1 MSTTNLDSFDR
12 GVISAWEQENDPDYP
27 VTEQRSNTPAPNFA
41 ALMSTIENP
50 EIQARFL
57 QVIHDLFGDQAR
69 YNQFKQSTPEEDA
82 SRVIQAR
89 VLARKVE
96 KEETAKIVKQKL
108 NDLIDDPDNAKQ
120 VQSLLDSKEALASY
134 FQIDL
139 DDLPDDNSYL
149 PDNLEEQQNHK
160 QEQIRRQAKVTNDSI
175 DDLIDDLSDL
185 EEDLFDEDTGHDSKL
200 DLLDDGNALFTDI
213 DCCDLDH
220 IHKVKQKVAVN
231 PDGQPKLTALTDQKE
246 VNQYSR
252 SEIDAICR
260 YGAKQ
265 GRDTSA
271 RVVPQGD
278 VIGNKV
284 ILEPG
289 HTLSYNEALSLH
301 DIFVQQERDI
311 KAARAAITQRPA
323 PKKAVE
329 RTLFDQN
336 NPFQTQ

>member
-1 MSTTNLDSFDR
+1 MPTTNLDLFDR
-12 GVISAWEQENDPDYP
+12 SVISAWERENYQDYP
-27 VTEQRSNTPAPNFA
+27 VTEQASNTPTPNFA

-57 QVIHDLFGDQAR
+57 QVIRDLFGNQAN
-69 YNQFKQSTPEEDA
+69 YDQFKQSTPEENA
-82 SRVIQAR
+82 TRIIQAR
-89 VLARKVE
+89 VLARKIE

-108 NDLIDDPDNAKQ
+108 DDLIDDPDNTKQ

-134 FQIDL
+134 FQINL

-160 QEQIRRQAKVTNDSI
+160 QEQVQKQAKVTNDSI
-175 DDLIDDLSDL
+175 DDLLDDLSDL

-213 DCCDLDH
+213 DCYNLDH
-220 IHKVKQKVAVN
+220 IHKVTQKVSVN
-231 PDGQPKLTALTDQKE
+231 PDGQPKLTALTKQKE
-246 VNQYSR
+246 SNQYTR

-260 YGAKQ
+260 YGAEQ
-265 GRDTSA
+265 GRDTSVRA
-271 RVVPQGD
+271 VPQGD

-289 HTLSYNEALSLH
+289 HTLSYKEALSLH
-301 DIFVQQERDI
+301 DTFVQQEKDI
-311 KAARAAITQRPA
+311 KAARAAVMQPA
-323 PKKAVE
+323 QKKTVE
-329 RTLFDQN
+329 RTLFDQKD
-336 NPFQTQ
+336 PFQDN